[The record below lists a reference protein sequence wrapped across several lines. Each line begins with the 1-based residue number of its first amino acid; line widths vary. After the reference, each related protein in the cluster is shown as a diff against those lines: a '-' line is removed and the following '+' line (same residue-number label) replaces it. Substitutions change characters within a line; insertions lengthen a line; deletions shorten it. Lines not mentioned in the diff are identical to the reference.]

1 MFKYEDMD
9 FQSLTNS
16 LDIENPDG
24 PEELYA
30 MAQFCRMGKGTQASE
45 EDYRFYL
52 QRAADAG
59 SEQARQELDA
69 LNSADAATAAEPP
82 AEARAVEGMSL
93 PELIQAADSGNPYAL
108 LPLAEKAMSKEF
120 LDLPKAKQW
129 LERAAE
135 QVPQGVYSDEDA
147 TKIYL
152 LLGGLLKSKQFDTP
166 ENRTACHRY
175 YSLAAEMGSGEACDE
190 LADQYEN
197 GYGCTADPEKAKFY
211 RDRGAKKN
219 DPTYLCAQCYKLL
232 TENGSRLELVDML
245 ARVRTLTQD
254 QDILSFADLLS
265 AAGGLGELKPETAEW
280 AWAQESG
287 GNILTKFYNT
297 FENKL
302 TPGNLLAMAYGSDLQ
317 AAINRKLPVDAKKA
331 GILADLMP
339 KLENAFQWAEYGAK
353 QGDVLSEFLLAMCY
367 GHGAGTEEDPKA
379 AFDCFL
385 KTAQAGYVNGQAA
398 VAECY
403 RSGYG
408 TEENAEQCIFWGEKA
423 ANATSVAIPIPHRNS
438 TLDVCDKAMLTL
450 GKLYMWNDSVCD
462 YEKARYWLERAASGV
477 FDTQAP
483 GLLGDMYCCADG
495 IPHDYAKAVQYYE
508 RGVQLN
514 DPNAQL
520 GLGILYENALG
531 VPQDYTKAAKLYQE
545 ASERGNV
552 DATNYLGRLYED
564 GFGVAQNDAKA
575 ASLYQKAADMGDTE
589 AIGNLAAMYYN
600 GKGVPQSYAR
610 AFSLYKKAEAQGEC
624 RYLALSE
631 CYLLGRGTDKS
642 YDLAVQYLLDA
653 YENDEAD
660 KDETIQGL
668 LNAASIAKK
677 NDPEYDLV
685 PIFTKA
691 VELGSTN
698 AMLLLARMYETGD
711 GAAQDLD
718 KAEAY
723 YKDAARAGS
732 KDAVDWLLAKKN
744 GTLPTAH
751 APAQTYTDP
760 LLQKAADLLK
770 SKTPSDERDR
780 VKLQLSLREN
790 DPEADKLLAALNA
803 QEAEADDVYQEA
815 MEHRAKQKEAI
826 EAGNTLLASI
836 ESSEC
841 RKKLQEAATRGNAR
855 AAAELK
861 RTQQAE
867 SALLEAERCLA
878 DRSSPEE
885 RSRIEALLQQGVDC
899 CLAEAIQ
906 LLNPMLEE
914 DRVAAEKYQQAM
926 NCIRAGGAEDRDQA
940 IALLYECCAVG
951 HKQASDTLSIL
962 KEDYIKQQMLSGGM
976 TRRDAVS
983 QWNATYVD
991 KETAEETASAVQAV
1005 QDSDKDY
1012 KDALLQ
1018 RAAEL
1023 LKSNTYG
1030 EERERVKLQLSLRDT
1045 DSESIRLLEALEAQE
1060 SGVDN
1065 IYREA
1070 QEHYAKQKAALKA
1083 GNTVLASIE
1092 GSEYKNQ
1099 LQEAARAGHAAAS
1112 AALSTLQQAEAALQE
1127 AERHLANR
1135 NNPAERG
1142 NIEALLQQGV
1152 NCCLP
1157 QAIELLNPM
1166 LAEDRAAEEKYRQAM
1181 NCIRAGGAE
1190 DREKAIS
1197 LLNECCAVGHKQSAD
1212 TLAILKEDYIKQQMI
1227 SGGLSR
1233 SDAEVQWDAR
1243 YAQSEQELFARAN
1256 ALLNGENAPAERE
1269 RVEKLLEM
1277 RSANP
1282 EAQRLLKALHDR
1294 DSAAQRDLD
1303 EARSHLQKA
1312 AESKKPAA
1320 AQTERQRA
1328 IDLLQSAAAKGS
1340 TDAQDELTHVQNGP
1354 DILAEA
1360 EKLMVSRRKPGMRT
1374 KARVL
1379 LERADGCGLPRVTEL
1394 LNMLQREEKDA
1405 QTRYQDALTLLNTDD
1420 ADNRRRAISFLQ
1432 QNAAAGFTQSADL
1445 LRQLGVGQPSANG
1458 KAAPDAEPVYSS
1470 TTQDDSTMLSDDRY
1484 NLGRHLSG
1492 HALIF
1497 VIAEILGSLLGR
1509 IPFVGS
1515 GISIL
1520 CSLIALIAMF
1530 NALRYLFKAVFVHHI
1545 PLGDPDMR
1553 RGYRAGPGDLSF
1565 IVWDLFTKE
1574 KK

>member
-175 YSLAAEMGSGEACDE
+175 YSLAAELGSGMACDE

-219 DPTYLCAQCYKLL
+219 DPNYLCAQCYKLL

-265 AAGGLGELKPETAEW
+265 AAGGFGELKPETAEW
-280 AWAQESG
+280 AWAQEKDDCIPFSFPG
-287 GNILTKFYNT
+287 QEKEFELGQIL
-297 FENKL
+297 
-302 TPGNLLAMAYGSDLQ
+302 AVAYGVDPQ
-317 AAINRKLPVDAKKA
+317 AAIARGLPVDAKKA
-331 GILADLMP
+331 GLITNWLSSTLD
-339 KLENAFQWAEYGAK
+339 KAFLWAKYGAE
-353 QGDVLSEFLLAMCY
+353 QNDAV
-367 GHGAGTEEDPKA
+367 
-379 AFDCFL
+379 
-385 KTAQAGYVNGQAA
+385 AQAFLGN
-398 VAECY
+398 CY
-403 RSGYG
+403 RNGIG
-408 TEENAEQCIFWGEKA
+408 TEENPEAAFENYSKAAAAGNIAAMAILANCYRKGFGTTKDAEQCRVWGEKA
-423 ANATSVAIPIPHRNS
+423 ANAGNAY
-438 TLDVCDKAMLTL
+438 AMLEL
-450 GKLYMWNDSVCD
+450 GRLYQDDTPLQD
-462 YEKARYWLERAASGV
+462 YVRAKYWFEKAASAGSTDALYYIGGLYYDGNGV
-477 FDTQAP
+477 TQ
-483 GLLGDMYCCADG
+483 
-495 IPHDYAKAVQYYE
+495 DYAKAMEFYQKGADKGDRDALYM
-508 RGVQLN
+508 
-514 DPNAQL
+514 L
-520 GLGILYENALG
+520 GYMYENGTG
-531 VPQDYTKAAKLYQE
+531 VPQDYTKAAKLYQKAADLGDLYSMNNLANLYE
-545 ASERGNV
+545 HGSGVAQNYEKAAELYQKASDLGDGLATGNL
-552 DATNYLGRLYED
+552 ARLYED
-564 GFGVAQNDAKA
+564 G
-575 ASLYQKAADMGDTE
+575 
-589 AIGNLAAMYYN
+589 
-600 GKGVPQSYAR
+600 KGVPQDFDR
-610 AFSLYKKAEAQGEC
+610 AFTLCKKAEAMGEC
-624 RYLALSE
+624 RYVQFASLYS
-631 CYLLGRGTDKS
+631 YGRGTEVDYDK
-642 YDLAVQYLLDA
+642 AFHYLLKG
-653 YENDEAD
+653 YESEAISKED
-660 KDETIQGL
+660 TIGNL
-668 LNAASIAKK
+668 LHLASIAKK
-677 NDPEYDLV
+677 NDPDYDLV

-732 KDAVDWLLAKKN
+732 KDAVDWLLAKQN
-744 GTLPTAH
+744 GTLSTAH

-867 SALLEAERCLA
+867 SAMLEAERHLA

-983 QWNATYVD
+983 QWNATYLD
-991 KETAEETASAVQAV
+991 KETAEETASTVQAV

-1045 DSESIRLLEALEAQE
+1045 DSESTRLLEALEAQE
-1060 SGVDN
+1060 SGMDN

-1070 QEHYAKQKAALKA
+1070 QEHYAKQKAALEA

-1166 LAEDRAAEEKYRQAM
+1166 LAEDRAAEKKYRQAM
-1181 NCIRAGGAE
+1181 DCIRAGGAE
-1190 DREKAIS
+1190 DREKAIA

-1212 TLAILKEDYIKQQMI
+1212 TLAILKEDYIKQQML

-1256 ALLNGENAPAERE
+1256 ALLNGENDPAERE

-1379 LERADGCGLPRVTEL
+1379 LESADGCGLPRVTEL

>member
-108 LPLAEKAMSKEF
+108 LPLSEKAMSKEF

-175 YSLAAEMGSGEACDE
+175 YSLAAELGSGMACDE

-254 QDILSFADLLS
+254 QDLLSFADLLS

-280 AWAQESG
+280 AWAQEKDTD
-287 GNILTKFYNT
+287 ILVT
-297 FENKL
+297 L
-302 TPGNLLAMAYGSDLQ
+302 PGQEKELDLSKILADAYGTDPQ
-317 AAINRKLPVDAKKA
+317 AAIAKGLPMDGEKA
-331 GILADLMP
+331 GLIANWTP
-339 KLENAFQWAEYGAK
+339 SWEYVFPWAKYGAERNNARA
-353 QGDVLSEFLLAMCY
+353 QAWLGDCY
-367 GHGAGTEEDPKA
+367 RYGNGTEKKPEAAFENYSKA
-379 AFDCFL
+379 A
-385 KTAQAGYVNGQAA
+385 AAGNIAA
-398 VAECY
+398 MASLASCY
-403 RSGYG
+403 RNGIG
-408 TEENAEQCIFWGEKA
+408 TTKDAEQCRVWGEKA
-423 ANATSVAIPIPHRNS
+423 ANAGNAY
-438 TLDVCDKAMLTL
+438 AMLEL
-450 GKLYMWNDSVCD
+450 GRLYQDDTPLQD
-462 YEKARYWLERAASGV
+462 YVRAKYWFEKAASTGSTDALYYIGGLYYDGNGV
-477 FDTQAP
+477 TQ
-483 GLLGDMYCCADG
+483 
-495 IPHDYAKAVQYYE
+495 DYAKAMEFYQKAADKDDCDALYM
-508 RGVQLN
+508 
-514 DPNAQL
+514 L
-520 GLGILYENALG
+520 GYMYANGDG
-531 VPQDYTKAAKLYQE
+531 VPQNYTQAAKLYQK
-545 ASERGNV
+545 AA
-552 DATNYLGRLYED
+552 DLGESCAMNNLAHLYED
-564 GFGVAQNDAKA
+564 GFGVAQNYEKA
-575 ASLYQKAADMGDTE
+575 AELYQKASDLGDGLAT
-589 AIGNLAAMYYN
+589 GNLANLYED
-600 GKGVPQSYAR
+600 GKGVPQDFDR
-610 AFSLYKKAEAQGEC
+610 AFTLCKKAEAMGEC
-624 RYLALSE
+624 RYVQFASLYS
-631 CYLLGRGTDKS
+631 YGRGTEVDYDK
-642 YDLAVQYLLDA
+642 AFHYLLKG
-653 YENDEAD
+653 YESEAISKED
-660 KDETIQGL
+660 TIGNL
-668 LNAASIAKK
+668 LHLASIAKK
-677 NDPEYDLV
+677 NDPDYDLV

-732 KDAVDWLLAKKN
+732 KDAVDWLLAKQN

-867 SALLEAERCLA
+867 SALLDAERCLA

-991 KETAEETASAVQAV
+991 KETAEETASTVQAV
-1005 QDSDKDY
+1005 QDSDKEY

-1045 DSESIRLLEALEAQE
+1045 DSESTRLLEALEAQE
-1060 SGVDN
+1060 SGVDS

-1070 QEHYAKQKAALKA
+1070 QEHYAKQKAALEA

-1166 LAEDRAAEEKYRQAM
+1166 LAEDRAAEKKYRQAM
-1181 NCIRAGGAE
+1181 DCIRAGGAE
-1190 DREKAIS
+1190 DREKAIA

-1212 TLAILKEDYIKQQMI
+1212 TLAILKEDYIKQQML

-1256 ALLNGENAPAERE
+1256 ALLNGENDPAERE